1 MSFMTISPYYISIH
15 AHKYTMHSNEAVAS
29 TYWVE
34 LICVFCGKVHGH
46 FSHTSIPGTRCIL
59 LMKGRQ
65 YCEPKNLF

>member
-1 MSFMTISPYYISIH
+1 
-15 AHKYTMHSNEAVAS
+15 MHSNEAVAS

-34 LICVFCGKVHGH
+34 LICVFCGEGTIYVISYVCIHGH